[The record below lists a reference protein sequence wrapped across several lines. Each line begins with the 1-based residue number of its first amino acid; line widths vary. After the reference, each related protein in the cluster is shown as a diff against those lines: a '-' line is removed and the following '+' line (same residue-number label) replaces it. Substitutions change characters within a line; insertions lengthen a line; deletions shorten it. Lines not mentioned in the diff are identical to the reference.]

1 MQNFRDSAGSDWA
14 LTIDFPTIKRVRK
27 LIPGIDLGKPWDGK
41 PTLIDRLRSEVELAV
56 DVVFA
61 IVQPQAEKLGI
72 TDEQF
77 GHRLLGDGFERA
89 EAALWAEWSD
99 FFLRTNRKAAAELVS
114 KTGKMQAAM
123 TVVAT
128 EEVTAM
134 DVTKMAEK
142 FRAEIRRT
150 LTDGDSPTSSP
161 PSAESMTS
169 IATG

>member
-1 MQNFRDSAGSDWA
+1 MQVFKDTTGQEWSIQ
-14 LTIDFPTIKRVRK
+14 IDFPTIKRIRR

-56 DVVFA
+56 DVIFA
-61 IVQPQAEKLGI
+61 IVQPQAAQLSI

-77 GHRLLGDGFERA
+77 GHRLLNGGFEQA

-99 FFLRTNRKAAAELVS
+99 FFHRTNRKAAAELVS

-123 TVVAT
+123 TAVAT

-134 DVTKMAEK
+134 DVTEMAEK
-142 FRAEIRRT
+142 FRAEIRKT
-150 LTDGDSPTSSP
+150 LTLGDSPTSSP
-161 PSAESMTS
+161 HSAELTS
-169 IATG
+169 STATG